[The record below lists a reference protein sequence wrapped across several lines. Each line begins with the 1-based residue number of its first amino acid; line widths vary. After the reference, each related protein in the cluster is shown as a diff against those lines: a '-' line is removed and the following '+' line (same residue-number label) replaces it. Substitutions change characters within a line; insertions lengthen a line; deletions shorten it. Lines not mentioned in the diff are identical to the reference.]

1 MIITIQPL
9 KKGYA
14 ISVTDI
20 YFFPDL
26 SQFDVTKEAGKL
38 AEAMFQQTGER
49 PTIKILPIQHTPMAT
64 KPAKKAKAI
73 AKAKVATKKKVVAT
87 KK

>member
-38 AEAMFQQTGER
+38 AEVMFQQTGER
-49 PTIKILPIQHTPMAT
+49 PTIKILPIQNQSMAT
-64 KPAKKAKAI
+64 KKTYPAKKKGVVSKKAVK
-73 AKAKVATKKKVVAT
+73 KAVKK
-87 KK
+87 

>member
-38 AEAMFQQTGER
+38 AEAMFQHTGER
-49 PTIKILPIQHTPMAT
+49 PTIKMLSIQHAPMAT
-64 KPAKKAKAI
+64 KTPPAKKAKVLKKL
-73 AKAKVATKKKVVAT
+73 AKKKKVV
-87 KK
+87 KI

>member
-9 KKGYA
+9 PKKGYA

-64 KPAKKAKAI
+64 KKKKAVVAKKKKAV
-73 AKAKVATKKKVVAT
+73 KAKKK
-87 KK
+87 